1 MIYRAMPAVWDP
13 QFRSSFYERWGR
25 ESAVISARARRA
37 EYAEFRQLLSI
48 KAAIGGAEDYF
59 IDGRRITVDD
69 DTFAIINNDRTY
81 SSRIDALRPVQ
92 SFSIFFDRG
101 LPEQAWLSLS
111 RAQSALDCPADAGQ
125 CPVEFAE
132 RLYEHDNLVS
142 PVLRHIRA
150 AVDSGPVEDAWLDE
164 QLLFLLGRM
173 LRLHFRKLRVESAV
187 PSRKPATRREL
198 LRRLNLGVD
207 FIQTRYREPV
217 RLKDIA
223 EAAHLSPFHFLRVF
237 KSVYRISPSDY
248 LNRKRTQVALRLL
261 RESDWTM
268 DAIAGHAG
276 FGSRTGLYRH
286 LKSHYGTEPLESRST
301 CPAEPASNRQT
312 TVLDFTTPA
321 LTVPRRCG
329 TRQKS

>member
-13 QFRSSFYERWGR
+13 KFRCSFYERWGR

-37 EYAEFRQLLSI
+37 EYPEFRQLLSI

-59 IDGRRITVDD
+59 LDGRRMTVDD
-69 DTFAIINNDRTY
+69 DTFAIINADRTY

-101 LPEQAWLSLS
+101 LPTQAWQSLS
-111 RAQSALDCPADAGQ
+111 RTQSALDCPADAGRY
-125 CPVEFAE
+125 PVEFAE
-132 RLYEHDNLVS
+132 RIYEHDNLVS

-173 LRLHFRKLRVESAV
+173 MRLHFRKLRVESAV
-187 PSRKPATRREL
+187 PSRKPGTRKEL
-198 LRRLNLGVD
+198 LRRLGLGVD
-207 FIQTRYREPV
+207 FMQTRYREPL

-223 EAAHLSPFHFLRVF
+223 AAAHLSPFHFLRVF

-248 LNRKRTQVALRLL
+248 VNRKRATVALRLL
-261 RESDWTM
+261 QESNWTM
-268 DAIAGHAG
+268 NTVADHVG
-276 FGSRTGLYRH
+276 FGSRTSLYRH
-286 LKSHYGTEPLESRST
+286 LKAHYGVEPRELRSTFARESIGTPLEMT
-301 CPAEPASNRQT
+301 N
-312 TVLDFTTPA
+312 
-321 LTVPRRCG
+321 
-329 TRQKS
+329 TRPE